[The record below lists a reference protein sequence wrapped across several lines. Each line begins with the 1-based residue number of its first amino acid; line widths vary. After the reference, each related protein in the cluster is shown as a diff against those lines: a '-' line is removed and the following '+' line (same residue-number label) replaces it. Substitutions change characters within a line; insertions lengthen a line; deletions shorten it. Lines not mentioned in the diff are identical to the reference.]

1 MRGLGL
7 KLHFY
12 FIKTATVLYILYIIP
27 SENYP
32 SISDIASCELFSI
45 NKHL

>member
-1 MRGLGL
+1 MRGLGFEIAFL
-7 KLHFY
+7 LH
-12 FIKTATVLYILYIIP
+12 KTATVLYILYIIP

-45 NKHL
+45 NQHL